1 MSYNLKNKTIL
12 ITGASGGIGSALCKK
27 FFDSNCTLICTTS
40 SNEKLLEL
48 RTKYGKNN
56 FYYLLD
62 LSDTNAVSEIIDNI
76 AQKHKIDVLIN
87 NAGITKDNLLLR
99 MTKEQWNE
107 VINLNLNSN
116 FYIIK
121 RILPLMIKSRS
132 GVIIGISS
140 VVALTGNSGQANYTA
155 SKSAMISMYKS
166 LAQEVAKRNIRL
178 NIIAPGFI
186 KSPMTDKL
194 TESQV
199 NAILSKIPLNKLGS
213 PEDVANMAIFLS
225 SNEASYITGQTF
237 HINGGMLMV

>member
-1 MSYNLKNKTIL
+1 
-12 ITGASGGIGSALCKK
+12 
-27 FFDSNCTLICTTS
+27 
-40 SNEKLLEL
+40 
-48 RTKYGKNN
+48 
-56 FYYLLD
+56 
-62 LSDTNAVSEIIDNI
+62 
-76 AQKHKIDVLIN
+76 
-87 NAGITKDNLLLR
+87 
-99 MTKEQWNE
+99 
-107 VINLNLNSN
+107 
-116 FYIIK
+116 
-121 RILPLMIKSRS
+121 MIKSRS

-199 NAILSKIPLNKLGS
+199 NNILSKIPLNKLGS
-213 PEDVANMAIFLS
+213 PEDIANMAVFLS
-225 SNEASYITGQTF
+225 SDEASYITGQTF

>member
-12 ITGASGGIGSALCKK
+12 ITGASGGIGSALCKN

-48 RTKYGKNN
+48 KKKYGKNN

-62 LSDTNAVSEIIDNI
+62 LSDTNSVSEIIDNI

-99 MTKEQWNE
+99 MTIEQWNE

-199 NAILSKIPLNKLGS
+199 NNILGKIPLNKLGS
-213 PEDVANMAIFLS
+213 PEDIANMAVFLS
-225 SNEASYITGQTF
+225 SDEASYITGQTF